1 VIGAETGA
9 EQAEYQL
16 KWSGYK
22 KKSGARRAVSGIDQ
36 KNRFNVEQQTFCS
49 THMLS

>member
-9 EQAEYQL
+9 ELAEYQL

-22 KKSGARRAVSGIDQ
+22 KNERSTPLSSQRNWQ
-36 KNRFNVEQQTFCS
+36 KNRLNV
-49 THMLS
+49 